1 MRFIVKPHFFYLFFI
16 YLLITM
22 SELKARIIED
32 MKTAMKAKNKGA
44 LKAVRMILG
53 AVKQREVDERIELDD
68 TQVLV
73 VIQKMVKQ
81 RKDSISQFKDAGRDD
96 LVDVEEAEL
105 VIINNYMPE
114 QLSEAEISIA
124 VDKAIADSGASS
136 MQDMGKLMG
145 VLKSLLDGKAD
156 MGTVSTLIRSKF
168 S

>member
-1 MRFIVKPHFFYLFFI
+1 
-16 YLLITM
+16 M
-22 SELKARIIED
+22 SALKARVTND
-32 MKTAMKAKNKGA
+32 MKLAMKAKDKAA

-53 AVKQREVDERIELDD
+53 AIKQREVDERIELDD
-68 TQVLV
+68 AQVLS

-81 RKDSISQFKDAGRDD
+81 RKDSISQFKDAGRTD

-105 VIINNYMPE
+105 VIINNYMPA
-114 QLSEAEISIA
+114 QLSEEEVSVA

-145 VLKSLLDGKAD
+145 LLKAQLDGKAD
-156 MGTVSTLIRSKF
+156 MGAVSGLIRSKL